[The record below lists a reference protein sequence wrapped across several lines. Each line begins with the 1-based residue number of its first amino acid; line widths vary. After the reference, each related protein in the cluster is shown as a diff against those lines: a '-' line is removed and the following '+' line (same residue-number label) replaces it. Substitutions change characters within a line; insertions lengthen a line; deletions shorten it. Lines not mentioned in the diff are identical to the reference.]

1 LDKRRILVSVGKNT
15 SSSRH
20 EFDTFPPEKFPILLH
35 LLFNRRDS
43 KLRGELKILLCNLP
57 RDKARHRFTFNKYT
71 SGVSLR
77 CYFNH
82 GATML
87 PLMRLLEG
95 ENLWKGVLLDD
106 DVVVNVD
113 DLINQA
119 ECLCPNF
126 VV

>member
-1 LDKRRILVSVGKNT
+1 
-15 SSSRH
+15 
-20 EFDTFPPEKFPILLH
+20 
-35 LLFNRRDS
+35 
-43 KLRGELKILLCNLP
+43 
-57 RDKARHRFTFNKYT
+57 
-71 SGVSLR
+71 
-77 CYFNH
+77 
-82 GATML
+82 ML